1 MAYDMD
7 LLVEAELASVPE
19 EEQIKAWNAFESEG
33 DRYLKPV
40 LQRMIG
46 TEELKGKELDR
57 AYEWLRLLRL
67 RFARRRKGLLLKLR
81 AKLVKGTCSLGASVA
96 FTRH

>member
-1 MAYDMD
+1 M
-7 LLVEAELASVPE
+7 EAELASIPE
-19 EEQIKAWNAFESEG
+19 EEQIKAWNAYESEG

-40 LQRMIG
+40 LKSLIG

-67 RFARRRKGLLLKLR
+67 RFRREKERNVIQ
-81 AKLVKGTCSLGASVA
+81 AAS
-96 FTRH
+96 